1 MSTILLQPGSSPE
14 SGEQQVLADQA
25 LPPLPDYYST
35 MLYDPQ
41 SSLDLDTM
49 MALSIFQF
57 GMVW

>member
-25 LPPLPDYYST
+25 LPPLPDYNST

-41 SSLDLDTM
+41 SSLDLDTR